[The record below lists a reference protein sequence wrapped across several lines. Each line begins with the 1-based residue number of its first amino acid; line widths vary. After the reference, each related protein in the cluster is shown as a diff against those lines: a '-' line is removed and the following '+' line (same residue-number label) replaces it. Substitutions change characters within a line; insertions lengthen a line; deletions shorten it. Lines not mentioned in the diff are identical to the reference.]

1 MKDPGNKVVGQCTLK
16 FEIKRAFRF
25 RVNLSY
31 LLFLLQQG
39 EKAYKVVKG
48 RPKRVSQVSCPIVK
62 LDCFIEVRSTSA
74 VRLSRH
80 TLASPTSLELIPV
93 D

>member
-1 MKDPGNKVVGQCTLK
+1 MEDLGNKVVGQFTLK

-48 RPKRVSQVSCPIVK
+48 RPKRVSQVSCLIVK
-62 LDCFIEVRSTSA
+62 LDYFIEVRSTSA
-74 VRLSRH
+74 VR
-80 TLASPTSLELIPV
+80 
-93 D
+93 